1 MAINP
6 AVLSFSITHRLRR
19 TIVRC
24 RNHLRLCLVAA
35 LVAVPCVAQSQA
47 QELGIIATSDISF
60 TADGG
65 DVATEGQPKMSISFG
80 NADGMM
86 SFGSPMADPNNSSA
100 LTGLLQQDKIR
111 SELKITPEQIAG
123 IEKLQKKSNQLL
135 SSAVQAMMKAR
146 SNGGGN
152 LDLSTLQEAKDNVR
166 DLTDRGIEE
175 ILLPEQFER
184 IRQIAFQVEISRMGL
199 GPSLTRGK
207 LGESVGVR
215 NEQKPDLIRLATK
228 IEEETTAK
236 IAQIRREAREELVA
250 TLDEDQQAKVIELIG
265 DYFDY
270 SAPTM
275 DDMMKQ
281 VTKRF
286 KPKAEETKQEPA
298 TPK

>member
-1 MAINP
+1 M
-6 AVLSFSITHRLRR
+6 S
-19 TIVRC
+19 C
-24 RNHLRLCLVAA
+24 KNHLRLCLAAA
-35 LVAVPCVAQSQA
+35 LATVPWVAQSQA
-47 QELGIIATSDISF
+47 QDLGIIATSDFSIS
-60 TADGG
+60 TGDGEE
-65 DVATEGQPKMSISFG
+65 APQGQPKMAISFG
-80 NADGMM
+80 GPDGMM
-86 SFGSPMADPNNSSA
+86 TFGSPMADPNNSSA

-123 IEKLQKKSNQLL
+123 IEKLQKQSNQLL
-135 SSAVQAMMKAR
+135 STAVQAMMKAR

-175 ILLPEQFER
+175 ILLPEQLER

-207 LGESVGVR
+207 LGETVGIR
-215 NEQKPDLIRLATK
+215 NDQKPDLIRLATK

-250 TLDEDQQAKVIELIG
+250 TLDEEQQAKVTELIG
-265 DYFDY
+265 DFFDY

-275 DDMMKQ
+275 DDMLKQ

-286 KPKAEETKQEPA
+286 QPKTEESEKEPA